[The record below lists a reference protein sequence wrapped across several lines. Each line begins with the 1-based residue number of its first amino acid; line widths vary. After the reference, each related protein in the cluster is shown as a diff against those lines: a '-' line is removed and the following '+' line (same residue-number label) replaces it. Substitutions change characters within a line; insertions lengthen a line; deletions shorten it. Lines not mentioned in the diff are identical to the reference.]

1 MRRDLRGAGLKRL
14 CAHVTCLRKRFSASG
29 GPARTMPA
37 GAPYGAS
44 ACCDDV
50 EPRNLFRWPPDGP
63 RLTAGVR
70 PRPHHSRSSVASRGG
85 RDIEDEND
93 MQLVVLIARGVLD
106 RIFQDQELVLLPIP
120 VLEPDPVGAFSGK
133 ISSSWAARRVL
144 VSPVW
149 RDLRLWCQ
157 CRKHGVR
164 AQAGGRRHLVALE
177 REGLEAPGSAPG
189 VSVGRM
195 GWKSRPRRSGVYPGL
210 RKPDGNAV
218 TGRLSCWAMP
228 LTLIIP
234 LGKGRPTPLRTVRMI
249 A

>member
-1 MRRDLRGAGLKRL
+1 MAQVLAATTWNREICFVGHQTGRGLRLA
-14 CAHVTCLRKRFSASG
+14 SARALTTPVLLS
-29 GPARTMPA
+29 PA
-37 GAPYGAS
+37 G
-44 ACCDDV
+44 
-50 EPRNLFRWPPDGP
+50 
-63 RLTAGVR
+63 
-70 PRPHHSRSSVASRGG
+70 GG

-106 RIFQDQELVLLPIP
+106 RIFQDQELVLFPIP

-177 REGLEAPGSAPG
+177 REGLGAPGSAPG